1 MLSYH
6 CQKIH
11 VLNRYFGISDICH
24 FFKTTVFLR
33 PRNFTLEKITLG
45 CVVVM
50 VATNFKYIPWLK
62 LQYIR
67 QERNFDIQNVTLKN
81 AQVCKGTPNKLG
93 SVNSHPVKMTLP
105 SPNDATHQSKTH
117 HVMKVGGVN
126 SSGVVRVL
134 RQMVVLY
141 SIFISHKIRNTL
153 FVILVM

>member
-1 MLSYH
+1 MFSIDALAYL
-6 CQKIH
+6 IF
-11 VLNRYFGISDICH
+11 VI

-81 AQVCKGTPNKLG
+81 AQVCEGTPSKLA
-93 SVNSHPVKMTLP
+93 SVNSHPEKMTLP
-105 SPNDATHQSKTH
+105 SPNDATHQSKTR
-117 HVMKVGGVN
+117 HVMKV
-126 SSGVVRVL
+126 
-134 RQMVVLY
+134 
-141 SIFISHKIRNTL
+141 
-153 FVILVM
+153 